1 MKKLVVFVLMVI
13 LITSV
18 FIVQL
23 SAQNVVRRDFLETGN
38 HTFTYNERF
47 PAMIEVYVLGAGGGG
62 QGGHSKAYQQGLG
75 TRTEHGTG
83 ASGGGG
89 AAAYI
94 RVNATSSVTFNIT
107 VGAGGAGSARHNRG
121 VGGSWESA
129 SPGSAGGDTTV
140 RFGSTTITAQGG
152 RGGAVSGAQS
162 VVGGAGGR
170 AGTAPGGHAG
180 WASESGSN
188 GSDGRHNADLRVS
201 NRGGNAGRIT
211 GNGTES
217 SFGGGTGHTNS
228 VGVQR
233 GGGGGGGYGNEA
245 GTAGGHGRVLIIITP
260 LSPSEDIGVVINGV
274 RWATRNVDHRSFAS
288 RPEDSG
294 SYMYMWDGEM
304 GGTPERNGLGPLM
317 GNYAWETYVRIL
329 GWGSYHRGEVWRPE
343 NDPSPPGWRLPTEH
357 EIRSL
362 LDKDKVSSE
371 WMTLNGV
378 QGRRYTDIAT
388 GATIFLPAA
397 GKISYDV
404 RTASG
409 IPMNY
414 FLNEKNEAGYYWSSS
429 TNTGPNA
436 NDFTAYALWFNR
448 NEEYATNWDQY
459 KTFMYFIRPVWATAD
474 TSVRPGRPYINVPA
488 QTATSNQIQVNWPA
502 VTGADRYN
510 VYFSTSS
517 SNTRNMTLAGTV
529 TGTSFTHTGLRSGTQ
544 YYYSVTALNR
554 SGESDYS
561 AVAVRDTLGN

>member
-1 MKKLVVFVLMVI
+1 MKKLVVFVLMI
-13 LITSV
+13 CLIAGS
-18 FIVQL
+18 L
-23 SAQNVVRRDFLETGN
+23 LAQQGGVVRRDFYTTGN

-47 PAMIEVYVLGAGGGG
+47 PAIIEVYVLGAGGGG
-62 QGGHSKAYQQGLG
+62 QGGHSKTYQQGLG

-89 AAAYI
+89 AATYF
-94 RVNATSSVTFNIT
+94 RFNAASSVTFNIT
-107 VGAGGAGSARHNRG
+107 VGAGGAGSARFSKG
-121 VGGSWESA
+121 LGGSWESA
-129 SPGSAGGDTTV
+129 SPGSAGGDSTV
-140 RFGSTTITAQGG
+140 RFGTTTITAQGG
-152 RGGAVSGAQS
+152 RGGAASGAQN
-162 VVGGAGGR
+162 VTGGTGGR
-170 AGTAPGGHAG
+170 EVSAPGGQTG
-180 WASESGSN
+180 WASVGGGN

-211 GNGTES
+211 GIGTES

-245 GTAGGHGRVLIIITP
+245 GSSGGNGHVLIIITP
-260 LSPSEDIGVVINGV
+260 LMPSDDINGVVINGI
-274 RWATRNVDHRSFAS
+274 RWATRNVDHRSFAN

-304 GGTPERNGLGPLM
+304 GGTPARNGLGPLL
-317 GNYAWETYVRIL
+317 GGYPWETTVRIL
-329 GWGSYHRGEVWRPE
+329 GWGSYHRGIVWRPE

-378 QGRRYTDIAT
+378 QGRRYTDLAT

-414 FLNEKNEAGYYWSSS
+414 FLNEKGDAGYYWSSS
-429 TNTGPNA
+429 TNTGFNA

-488 QTATSNQIQVNWPA
+488 QATTANQIQIFWPA
-502 VTGADRYN
+502 VTGADSYN
-510 VYFSTSS
+510 IYFSTSS
-517 SNTRNMTLAGTV
+517 SQTRNMTLAGTV
-529 TGTSFTHTGLRSGTQ
+529 TGTSFTHTGLRAGTR

-554 SGESDYS
+554 SGESDFS
-561 AVAVRDTLGN
+561 SVDFGTTLNN